1 MTVSDPILE
10 LGSNNQNTGDIGLV
24 MSRHGTNKSNV
35 AIFFDESADVLKLGY
50 TLNGA
55 NDSTLELDSNALA
68 VNIQG
73 DIYMGS
79 KLVALNEDIPSVS
92 DILNTSSVGV
102 SATAGLNAGV
112 TIANKVSGSGIDMS
126 FTLPKGDT
134 GATGAAATISSVS
147 TTTGAA
153 GTDAS
158 VTLGGSSTNRTL
170 AFTIPRG
177 NTGATG
183 ATGAKGDTG
192 NTGPQGPTGATGAAA
207 TISSVSTTTGTAG
220 TNASVTLG
228 GSSTNRTLAFTI
240 PRGNT
245 GATGATGATG
255 PTGAKGDTGNTG
267 PQGPQGNTGP
277 QGPQGGTDLASNMI
291 FNNMGISH
299 GSAYTDFNAIP
310 DAGSYYIKGT
320 TNGPNVNS
328 ANQYYGM
335 TLGLGSEYGPVK
347 NQTGKYGS
355 QIYWGRNVT
364 NPYINIRY
372 LENGS
377 WGSWRKV
384 AAGYAD
390 SAATATTATNQSG
403 GTVSA
408 TTGTFSGA
416 VNTGALTVDGNIDF
430 TPIYGGQG
438 DTNKSGMI
446 IFNKPAGQSIDTSA
460 NIDSIY
466 YDDNQNAY
474 HFTQDAGKYAT
485 GNAKLV
491 FGSATVSGTVTASAF
506 SGNASTATTLATAR
520 AINGVDF
527 DGSAAIT
534 ITANTPQT
542 LTRGNYLTG
551 SNFNGGTATTWAVDA
566 TEAAT
571 ASKIV
576 ARNSSG
582 DIYMR
587 YGHSSYLN
595 MSHSAATRSGDT
607 VFYSSTDNYIRKNN
621 STGFRASLNVPTRTG
636 GDASGT
642 WGISISGNAAT
653 ATKLAT
659 ARAINGVN
667 FDGLAAITV
676 NGTNYNVNNS
686 WFRELGDNAHFKQYG
701 NSRQMVFRTDGTTEY
716 ASGIGAYPFVWMYGG
731 DASSNR
737 RMMLNTSGQLW
748 CSNYG
753 WLHDKFMARTQVFSD
768 TDANAGF
775 NGQTIDYN
783 ASGSQTTTADR
794 VHRALFID
802 MDSSATGGD
811 TNHEHRMYG
820 IYNDVRH
827 SGDSDLVYGMYSYT
841 RSDHT
846 SGTTTNLRA
855 GDFIAQASGTG
866 TNTNVYGINSFAH
879 KDGGSTGATTTMYGI
894 KSEVQV
900 DAGTVT
906 NAYSYHAHIDRNGG
920 TLTNG
925 YLYYGSYAGT
935 VGTKWGLYL
944 TGETKNYFSGSVGIG
959 QSSPGYKLDVN
970 GTLHA
975 GNSYFDTVYI
985 GGSTSR
991 GLRSVSGNYGTVQTT
1006 GSGAGDW
1013 EGYSIDGRYVFM
1025 SKDNNTCGIYNDID
1039 NEWMIYCYRNSY
1051 TKLYYNGAQKLE
1063 TTNTGVTIT
1072 GTVTATTGTFSG
1084 AISQNGKELYAQK
1097 RWDID
1102 LTSQSSTNFY
1112 PVEFSVPTEQ
1122 ETTWGDVHPV
1132 HFKVYGESLGGGD
1145 PYNENTLVGYA
1156 RGGGW
1161 SDHPEMYDVHISRF
1175 TGGENRFEGLY
1186 KGTQSYSYGIVIY
1199 MRGGYKYSTITDATT
1214 VNVYTVATT
1223 ITNSVFAIKNSSG
1236 GDVSGTSS
1244 NISRMVNIAAS
1255 TQGDQRW
1262 MSGTVTAPTFS
1273 GNATTASY
1281 ATSASSVTGQSSIA
1295 KTAHTFGANDYHLEL
1310 ASGYTGDASTEIS
1323 LRFHQSNLYW
1333 GTLGYNNLGFS
1344 FRDGASTTLSAVRV
1358 GSLYSSGTIESDG
1371 RIYADN
1377 GCHVRTDWLR
1387 VNGNNGI
1394 YFESYGGGW
1403 RMTDTTYV
1411 RVYNDKT
1418 IYTGGHILAGGN
1430 VTAYSDIRHKKDLI
1444 KLNNALEKVE
1454 KLNGYTYTSKRDDK
1468 RYTGLVAQEVLEV
1481 LPEAV
1486 NEEDGG
1492 YSLAYGN
1499 MAGLFVEAIKD
1510 MKSKLDDA
1518 LARLSALENTLS

>member
-1 MTVSDPILE
+1 MVNSKLRRHKVMERAIKAVMSGNLPPKFKYKDTYESIELPQGYTIPSQQDIEDKFEELLAEEESEPKTSILGDLEVGTANLYVDTMTSNVGIGTSTPGYTLDVHGNANVGTLTATTIAGDGSALSGIQSSNVSDFASNVTRIGNLETDLTSNANRIASVETDLTSNANRIGNLETDLTSNAKRIANVETDLTSNANRIASVETDLTSNANRIASVETDLTSNATRIGNLETDLTSNATRIGNLETDLTSKANRIASVETDLTSNANRIGNLETDLTSNANRIASVETDLTSNANRIGNLETDLTSNANRIASVESGEHTFTGIKTFENDIVFESNLRIQGDLLVANTINMTVSDPILE

-24 MSRHGTNKSNV
+24 MSRHGTTKSNV

-277 QGPQGGTDLASNMI
+277 QGPQGNTGPQGPTGAKGDTANTGPQGPQGNTGPQGPQGGTDLASNMI

-390 SAATATTATNQSG
+390 SAATATTATKQSG

-446 IFNKPAGQSIDTSA
+446 IFNKPAGESIDTSA

-587 YGHSSYLN
+587 YGHSSYFN
-595 MSHSAATRSGDT
+595 MSHSSATRSSDT
-607 VFYSSTDNYIRKNN
+607 VFYSS
-621 STGFRASLNVPTRTG
+621 
-636 GDASGT
+636 
-642 WGISISGNAAT
+642 
-653 ATKLAT
+653 
-659 ARAINGVN
+659 
-667 FDGLAAITV
+667 
-676 NGTNYNVNNS
+676 
-686 WFRELGDNAHFKQYG
+686 
-701 NSRQMVFRTDGTTEY
+701 
-716 ASGIGAYPFVWMYGG
+716 
-731 DASSNR
+731 
-737 RMMLNTSGQLW
+737 
-748 CSNYG
+748 
-753 WLHDKFMARTQVFSD
+753 
-768 TDANAGF
+768 
-775 NGQTIDYN
+775 
-783 ASGSQTTTADR
+783 
-794 VHRALFID
+794 
-802 MDSSATGGD
+802 
-811 TNHEHRMYG
+811 
-820 IYNDVRH
+820 
-827 SGDSDLVYGMYSYT
+827 
-841 RSDHT
+841 
-846 SGTTTNLRA
+846 
-855 GDFIAQASGTG
+855 
-866 TNTNVYGINSFAH
+866 
-879 KDGGSTGATTTMYGI
+879 
-894 KSEVQV
+894 
-900 DAGTVT
+900 
-906 NAYSYHAHIDRNGG
+906 
-920 TLTNG
+920 
-925 YLYYGSYAGT
+925 
-935 VGTKWGLYL
+935 
-944 TGETKNYFSGSVGIG
+944 
-959 QSSPGYKLDVN
+959 
-970 GTLHA
+970 
-975 GNSYFDTVYI
+975 
-985 GGSTSR
+985 
-991 GLRSVSGNYGTVQTT
+991 
-1006 GSGAGDW
+1006 
-1013 EGYSIDGRYVFM
+1013 
-1025 SKDNNTCGIYNDID
+1025 
-1039 NEWMIYCYRNSY
+1039 
-1051 TKLYYNGAQKLE
+1051 
-1063 TTNTGVTIT
+1063 
-1072 GTVTATTGTFSG
+1072 
-1084 AISQNGKELYAQK
+1084 
-1097 RWDID
+1097 
-1102 LTSQSSTNFY
+1102 
-1112 PVEFSVPTEQ
+1112 
-1122 ETTWGDVHPV
+1122 
-1132 HFKVYGESLGGGD
+1132 
-1145 PYNENTLVGYA
+1145 
-1156 RGGGW
+1156 
-1161 SDHPEMYDVHISRF
+1161 
-1175 TGGENRFEGLY
+1175 
-1186 KGTQSYSYGIVIY
+1186 
-1199 MRGGYKYSTITDATT
+1199 
-1214 VNVYTVATT
+1214 
-1223 ITNSVFAIKNSSG
+1223 
-1236 GDVSGTSS
+1236 
-1244 NISRMVNIAAS
+1244 
-1255 TQGDQRW
+1255 
-1262 MSGTVTAPTFS
+1262 
-1273 GNATTASY
+1273 
-1281 ATSASSVTGQSSIA
+1281 
-1295 KTAHTFGANDYHLEL
+1295 
-1310 ASGYTGDASTEIS
+1310 
-1323 LRFHQSNLYW
+1323 
-1333 GTLGYNNLGFS
+1333 
-1344 FRDGASTTLSAVRV
+1344 
-1358 GSLYSSGTIESDG
+1358 
-1371 RIYADN
+1371 
-1377 GCHVRTDWLR
+1377 
-1387 VNGNNGI
+1387 
-1394 YFESYGGGW
+1394 
-1403 RMTDTTYV
+1403 
-1411 RVYNDKT
+1411 
-1418 IYTGGHILAGGN
+1418 
-1430 VTAYSDIRHKKDLI
+1430 
-1444 KLNNALEKVE
+1444 
-1454 KLNGYTYTSKRDDK
+1454 
-1468 RYTGLVAQEVLEV
+1468 
-1481 LPEAV
+1481 
-1486 NEEDGG
+1486 
-1492 YSLAYGN
+1492 
-1499 MAGLFVEAIKD
+1499 
-1510 MKSKLDDA
+1510 
-1518 LARLSALENTLS
+1518 

>member
-1 MTVSDPILE
+1 MVNSKLRRHKVMERAIKAVMSGNLPPKFKYKDTYESIELPQGYTIPSQQDIEDKFEELLAEEESEPKTSILGDLEVGTANLYVDTMTSNVGIGTSTPGYTLDVHGNANVGTLTATTIAGDGSALSGIQSSNVSDFASNVTRIGNLETDLTSNANRIASVETDLTSNANRIGNLETDLTSNANRIASVETDLTSNANRIASVETDLTSNANRIASVETDLTSNANRIASVETDLTSNATRIGNLETDLTSNVTRIASVETDLTSNANRIASVETDLTSNANRIGNLETDLTSNANRIASVETDLTSNANRIGNLETDLTSNANRIASVETDLTSNANRIASVESGEHTFTGIKTFENDIVFESNLRIQGDLLVANTINMTVSDPILE

-245 GATGATGATG
+245 GATGATGATGPTGAKGDTGNTGPQGPQGNTGPQG

-587 YGHSSYLN
+587 YGHSSYLTC
-595 MSHSAATRSGDT
+595 HIVPPHVAAT
-607 VFYSSTDNYIRKNN
+607 
-621 STGFRASLNVPTRTG
+621 L
-636 GDASGT
+636 
-642 WGISISGNAAT
+642 
-653 ATKLAT
+653 
-659 ARAINGVN
+659 
-667 FDGLAAITV
+667 
-676 NGTNYNVNNS
+676 
-686 WFRELGDNAHFKQYG
+686 
-701 NSRQMVFRTDGTTEY
+701 
-716 ASGIGAYPFVWMYGG
+716 
-731 DASSNR
+731 
-737 RMMLNTSGQLW
+737 
-748 CSNYG
+748 
-753 WLHDKFMARTQVFSD
+753 
-768 TDANAGF
+768 
-775 NGQTIDYN
+775 
-783 ASGSQTTTADR
+783 
-794 VHRALFID
+794 
-802 MDSSATGGD
+802 
-811 TNHEHRMYG
+811 
-820 IYNDVRH
+820 
-827 SGDSDLVYGMYSYT
+827 
-841 RSDHT
+841 
-846 SGTTTNLRA
+846 
-855 GDFIAQASGTG
+855 
-866 TNTNVYGINSFAH
+866 
-879 KDGGSTGATTTMYGI
+879 
-894 KSEVQV
+894 
-900 DAGTVT
+900 
-906 NAYSYHAHIDRNGG
+906 
-920 TLTNG
+920 
-925 YLYYGSYAGT
+925 
-935 VGTKWGLYL
+935 
-944 TGETKNYFSGSVGIG
+944 
-959 QSSPGYKLDVN
+959 
-970 GTLHA
+970 
-975 GNSYFDTVYI
+975 
-985 GGSTSR
+985 
-991 GLRSVSGNYGTVQTT
+991 
-1006 GSGAGDW
+1006 
-1013 EGYSIDGRYVFM
+1013 YSI
-1025 SKDNNTCGIYNDID
+1025 
-1039 NEWMIYCYRNSY
+1039 
-1051 TKLYYNGAQKLE
+1051 
-1063 TTNTGVTIT
+1063 
-1072 GTVTATTGTFSG
+1072 
-1084 AISQNGKELYAQK
+1084 
-1097 RWDID
+1097 
-1102 LTSQSSTNFY
+1102 
-1112 PVEFSVPTEQ
+1112 
-1122 ETTWGDVHPV
+1122 
-1132 HFKVYGESLGGGD
+1132 
-1145 PYNENTLVGYA
+1145 
-1156 RGGGW
+1156 
-1161 SDHPEMYDVHISRF
+1161 
-1175 TGGENRFEGLY
+1175 
-1186 KGTQSYSYGIVIY
+1186 
-1199 MRGGYKYSTITDATT
+1199 
-1214 VNVYTVATT
+1214 
-1223 ITNSVFAIKNSSG
+1223 
-1236 GDVSGTSS
+1236 
-1244 NISRMVNIAAS
+1244 
-1255 TQGDQRW
+1255 
-1262 MSGTVTAPTFS
+1262 
-1273 GNATTASY
+1273 
-1281 ATSASSVTGQSSIA
+1281 
-1295 KTAHTFGANDYHLEL
+1295 
-1310 ASGYTGDASTEIS
+1310 
-1323 LRFHQSNLYW
+1323 
-1333 GTLGYNNLGFS
+1333 
-1344 FRDGASTTLSAVRV
+1344 RV
-1358 GSLYSSGTIESDG
+1358 QI
-1371 RIYADN
+1371 I
-1377 GCHVRTDWLR
+1377 
-1387 VNGNNGI
+1387 I
-1394 YFESYGGGW
+1394 
-1403 RMTDTTYV
+1403 
-1411 RVYNDKT
+1411 
-1418 IYTGGHILAGGN
+1418 
-1430 VTAYSDIRHKKDLI
+1430 
-1444 KLNNALEKVE
+1444 
-1454 KLNGYTYTSKRDDK
+1454 
-1468 RYTGLVAQEVLEV
+1468 
-1481 LPEAV
+1481 
-1486 NEEDGG
+1486 
-1492 YSLAYGN
+1492 
-1499 MAGLFVEAIKD
+1499 
-1510 MKSKLDDA
+1510 
-1518 LARLSALENTLS
+1518 

>member
-1 MTVSDPILE
+1 MVNSKLRRHKVMERAIKAVMSGNLPPKFKYKDTYESIELPQGYTIPSQQDIEDKFEELLAEEESEPKTSILGDLEVGTANLYVDTMTSNVGIGTSTPGYTLDVHGNANVGTLTATTIAGDGSALSGIQSSNVSDFASNVTRIGNLETDLTSNANRIASVETDLTSNANRIGNLETDLTSNAKRIANVETDLTSNANRIVNIETDLTSNANRIASVETDLTSNATRIGNLETDLTSNATRIGNLETDLTSNATRIGNLETDLTSNATRIGNLETDLTSNANRIASVETDLTSNATRIGNLETDLTSNATRIGNLETDLTSNANRIASVETDLTSNANRIGNLETDLTSNAKRIANVETDLTSNANRIASVETDLTSNANRIASVETDLTSNATRIGNLETDLTSNATRIGNLETDLTSNANRIASVETDLTSNATRIGNLETDLTSNATRIGNIETDLTSNANRIASVETDLTSNANRIGNLETDLTSNENRIASVETDLTSNANRIGNLETDLTSNANRIASVESGEHTFTGIKTFENDIVFESNLRIQGDLLVANTINMTVSDPILE

-24 MSRHGTNKSNV
+24 MSRHGTTKSNV

-183 ATGAKGDTG
+183 ATGATGPTGAKGDTG
-192 NTGPQGPTGATGAAA
+192 NTGPQGPQ
-207 TISSVSTTTGTAG
+207 
-220 TNASVTLG
+220 
-228 GSSTNRTLAFTI
+228 
-240 PRGNT
+240 GNT
-245 GATGATGATG
+245 GPQGPQGNTGPQG
-255 PTGAKGDTGNTG
+255 PTGAKGDTANTG

-390 SAATATTATNQSG
+390 SAATATTATKQSG

-587 YGHSSYLN
+587 YGHSSYFN
-595 MSHSAATRSGDT
+595 MSHSSATRSSDT
-607 VFYSSTDNYIRKNN
+607 VFYSS
-621 STGFRASLNVPTRTG
+621 
-636 GDASGT
+636 
-642 WGISISGNAAT
+642 
-653 ATKLAT
+653 
-659 ARAINGVN
+659 
-667 FDGLAAITV
+667 
-676 NGTNYNVNNS
+676 
-686 WFRELGDNAHFKQYG
+686 
-701 NSRQMVFRTDGTTEY
+701 
-716 ASGIGAYPFVWMYGG
+716 
-731 DASSNR
+731 
-737 RMMLNTSGQLW
+737 
-748 CSNYG
+748 
-753 WLHDKFMARTQVFSD
+753 
-768 TDANAGF
+768 
-775 NGQTIDYN
+775 
-783 ASGSQTTTADR
+783 
-794 VHRALFID
+794 
-802 MDSSATGGD
+802 
-811 TNHEHRMYG
+811 
-820 IYNDVRH
+820 
-827 SGDSDLVYGMYSYT
+827 
-841 RSDHT
+841 
-846 SGTTTNLRA
+846 
-855 GDFIAQASGTG
+855 
-866 TNTNVYGINSFAH
+866 
-879 KDGGSTGATTTMYGI
+879 
-894 KSEVQV
+894 
-900 DAGTVT
+900 
-906 NAYSYHAHIDRNGG
+906 
-920 TLTNG
+920 
-925 YLYYGSYAGT
+925 
-935 VGTKWGLYL
+935 
-944 TGETKNYFSGSVGIG
+944 
-959 QSSPGYKLDVN
+959 
-970 GTLHA
+970 
-975 GNSYFDTVYI
+975 
-985 GGSTSR
+985 
-991 GLRSVSGNYGTVQTT
+991 
-1006 GSGAGDW
+1006 
-1013 EGYSIDGRYVFM
+1013 
-1025 SKDNNTCGIYNDID
+1025 
-1039 NEWMIYCYRNSY
+1039 
-1051 TKLYYNGAQKLE
+1051 
-1063 TTNTGVTIT
+1063 
-1072 GTVTATTGTFSG
+1072 
-1084 AISQNGKELYAQK
+1084 
-1097 RWDID
+1097 
-1102 LTSQSSTNFY
+1102 
-1112 PVEFSVPTEQ
+1112 
-1122 ETTWGDVHPV
+1122 
-1132 HFKVYGESLGGGD
+1132 
-1145 PYNENTLVGYA
+1145 
-1156 RGGGW
+1156 
-1161 SDHPEMYDVHISRF
+1161 
-1175 TGGENRFEGLY
+1175 
-1186 KGTQSYSYGIVIY
+1186 
-1199 MRGGYKYSTITDATT
+1199 
-1214 VNVYTVATT
+1214 
-1223 ITNSVFAIKNSSG
+1223 
-1236 GDVSGTSS
+1236 
-1244 NISRMVNIAAS
+1244 
-1255 TQGDQRW
+1255 
-1262 MSGTVTAPTFS
+1262 
-1273 GNATTASY
+1273 
-1281 ATSASSVTGQSSIA
+1281 
-1295 KTAHTFGANDYHLEL
+1295 
-1310 ASGYTGDASTEIS
+1310 
-1323 LRFHQSNLYW
+1323 
-1333 GTLGYNNLGFS
+1333 
-1344 FRDGASTTLSAVRV
+1344 
-1358 GSLYSSGTIESDG
+1358 
-1371 RIYADN
+1371 
-1377 GCHVRTDWLR
+1377 
-1387 VNGNNGI
+1387 
-1394 YFESYGGGW
+1394 
-1403 RMTDTTYV
+1403 
-1411 RVYNDKT
+1411 
-1418 IYTGGHILAGGN
+1418 
-1430 VTAYSDIRHKKDLI
+1430 
-1444 KLNNALEKVE
+1444 
-1454 KLNGYTYTSKRDDK
+1454 
-1468 RYTGLVAQEVLEV
+1468 
-1481 LPEAV
+1481 
-1486 NEEDGG
+1486 
-1492 YSLAYGN
+1492 
-1499 MAGLFVEAIKD
+1499 
-1510 MKSKLDDA
+1510 
-1518 LARLSALENTLS
+1518 